1 MKGMKKM
8 SKKKN
13 KKFNIFKTLYG
24 VLDKYIVTPISR
36 LIYSVSSHL
45 KNSNKLEKLLN
56 RPNILLYI
64 ALVMAIGIFLLV
76 DKNVINLVD
85 NEAEIIANQPV
96 NVLYNKEAYVVDGLV
111 DSVDIILTGKK
122 SAIYLAK
129 QLGDNEVV
137 LDLTDYEPSETP
149 YRVKLSY
156 NQNVN
161 SIKYKLD
168 PTYVTVTIKNKVSKL
183 ASVSYELLNE
193 NKLNEKLSVEKV
205 ELSKSEVVVK
215 GASDVLD
222 KIATVKALIDLS
234 NSDYADSGTYDT
246 DNIPLVAYDKDGNLL
261 GNVEIVPGTI
271 SATVTLDTY
280 KASVPIKVLT
290 TGDLVAGRAISSLT
304 INGNNT
310 YSVDIYGDKAAI
322 DSIKSVPVT
331 IDVSGAGNNGSKNYN
346 VTVTKP
352 NGVRYISDTTA
363 KIVVNFGDE
372 KQKTLSISSITN
384 KNLDDKLKANLT
396 DTSKVD
402 IQVKGVESVID
413 SITEEN
419 ISAYVDLSGYTAG
432 DYDVEVKIDSDDP
445 RVTYVV
451 TNKVKIK
458 IAEK

>member
-1 MKGMKKM
+1 M

-137 LDLTDYEPSETP
+137 LDLTDYEPSDTP

-183 ASVSYELLNE
+183 SSVSYELLNE

-261 GNVEIVPGTI
+261 NNVEIVPGTI

-290 TGDLVAGRAISSLT
+290 TGDLVAGKAISSLT